1 MKRALVIGASGGIG
15 AALAAEL
22 ETRDYAVTGLSR
34 SVDGLDVTD
43 AASVERHLG
52 ALEGAFDAIF
62 VAVGTLADGGAPE
75 KSLSAIE
82 PAQMARV
89 HMVNAIGPALVLA
102 HVERLLPREGRSTV
116 GVLSARVGSIGDN
129 RMGGWYSYRASKAA
143 VNQVI
148 HGAAIEIGRKRK
160 EAVIAAL
167 HPGTVETAFTAGYP
181 GHSKVSPEEAARN
194 LCDVMAGLERT
205 QSGGFFDYAGKEI
218 PW

>member
-34 SVDGLDVTD
+34 SGDGLDVTD

-52 ALEGAFDAIF
+52 ALEGPFGAIF
-62 VAVGTLADGGAPE
+62 IAVGTLADGGAPE

-82 PAQMARV
+82 PAQMAGV